1 MNECFCQPEKK
12 LKTSLSTRLSYCT
25 CPKDEI
31 EPLIQLNCCKKYVH
45 NSCFQTYMI
54 SRRNEYIYGSDWK
67 THKKKSINDCDTCP
81 YCRKQPN
88 ISDIPSS
95 NLEKIQVDTLNRY
108 CHLFIVL
115 FKIFGII
122 AFLTAS
128 FDLIFTNAYSKNKI
142 INYCDTFD
150 NKTNCIK
157 ELKAT
162 PVFILEYLISP
173 ALSTIGVFWGLLI
186 AQWEFFWE
194 FFAFVYDLQMIITNA
209 NIFISKYT
217 SVDKYRDILAKKA
230 SKIKTIKIWSVI
242 LGILIIWQSAY
253 IGWIVYYNGWYIHEH
268 IPNTV
273 EEIEKII
280 MTHAIV
286 YCLCN
291 VFMLITEMIAVL
303 LAVGISC
310 GIIGYTLYGFYKF
323 LCIKAHTPPHRVQL
337 IEIDVDQSYKKPK
350 PMGVP
355 NPTQVPTQVHI
366 QVPTQVPTQV
376 STQEMDYYYCV

>member
-1 MNECFCQPEKK
+1 MNECFCQNEKK

-25 CPKDEI
+25 CPKDKI

-45 NSCFQTYMI
+45 NSCFQTYLI
-54 SRRNEYIYGSDWK
+54 SKRNQYIYGSDWE
-67 THKKKSINDCDTCP
+67 THKEKSINTCDTCP

-128 FDLIFTNAYSKNKI
+128 FDLIFTNTYSKNKI

-150 NKTNCIK
+150 NKTKCID

-162 PVFILEYLISP
+162 PVYLIEYVISP
-173 ALSTIGVFWGLLI
+173 ASSSFGVFLGLMIAIQI
-186 AQWEFFWE
+186 AQGDFLRFID
-194 FFAFVYDLQMIITNA
+194 DLQRIITNT
-209 NIFISKYT
+209 NVFISKYT
-217 SVDKYRDILAKKA
+217 IVDKYRDILAKEA
-230 SKIKTIKIWSVI
+230 SKIKTVKSWSIV
-242 LGILIIWQSAY
+242 LGIYLICQIAY
-253 IGWIVYYNGWYIHEH
+253 SGLIVYYNGWYIHEH

-280 MTHAIV
+280 MIHAIV

-291 VFMLITEMIAVL
+291 VFMLITEVIAVL

-310 GIIGYTLYGFYKF
+310 GIIGCTLYGFYKF
-323 LCIKAHTPPHRVQL
+323 LCIKTHTPPPQVQL
-337 IEIDVDQSYKKPK
+337 IEIDADQLNKKPK

-355 NPTQVPTQVHI
+355 NPTQI
-366 QVPTQVPTQV
+366 PTQVPTQV
-376 STQEMDYYYCV
+376 STQEMDYYHCV